1 MYNRSEDRHKSRR
14 SFQSGAQ
21 KRKIAA
27 EKEQKFEQILCKTP
41 KISNYFIDSKIPEPA
56 NIDKPTTTS
65 SSTISQFDET
75 ESKIDATNNRNP
87 EVTSNEQPSTSS
99 SSSNISKFDEVEI
112 KLATT
117 AHLEKI
123 SDNLNFTTDIG
134 LWKEPFTDDI
144 INFWIKKGSTELQ
157 NCDEETISKL
167 SATQTTQN
175 VNESKRKCTSS
186 LFYRTNQNKEVV
198 NRFWLCFSPSTGKI
212 YCFLCKLLSTSTYV
226 ALGKEGYCD
235 WKHASERV
243 RQHELSKNHLNSVIV
258 FSTRLNEVNCID
270 RKLQEQAS
278 EVAGYWREVLKRVVS
293 TVTFIAERGLAFRG
307 LDEIIG
313 SPNNGNFLGIMEL
326 ISQFDPFLAAH
337 MKEYGNK
344 GSGHTSYLSS
354 TVVEDIIFLMG
365 KEVLREIVARIKI
378 AKYYSISVDSTADE
392 GHIDQ
397 LTVVIRYVENL
408 NPVERFLTF
417 IPNCGHTGK
426 DMAQALLEFL
436 SKQSLNIMDCRSQS
450 FDNAANMSGK
460 YKGMQA
466 LIKVE
471 NPLAEHLPCFAHSLN
486 LVGKSAAN
494 TCLAAVLFF
503 SFVQELF
510 VFFTNSTARHKILI
524 EKLSSSKTKGNFY
537 TLKKLSDTRWS
548 CRADATKA
556 LAYGYKPIQD
566 SLAQIYDDVEQ
577 KSIVRNEAL
586 GLLQKMSKLE
596 TTIYIKFWHDILERF
611 NSTNK
616 ILQSSTMILSTA
628 VNGLKSLK
636 TFVESKRDSFETYE
650 IAGKELSNTEE
661 YESVRV
667 RRPSVKLRPLDYGQ
681 APAVQLSARDK
692 FRTECFLPVI
702 DQLNL
707 ALAERI
713 MAYEAICERF
723 GFLAELNDIEPCEL
737 EIKANNLVDAYP
749 EDLERNLT
757 NELVHLVAFS
767 KQYEKREGEST
778 EVFLYRLILENNF
791 KSSFCNAEIALR
803 IYLTLMVT
811 NCSGERSFS
820 KMKIIKNRLRT
831 SMGQNRLENLTL
843 LSLENDILRN
853 LSFNQIID
861 DFAKEKS
868 QIKNLSD
875 PIYPELL
882 YILRVPASRAP
893 PRGDGGQQSLSAI
906 RLSCWMTTPESLLSN
921 PEPPILGF
929 RVARF
934 LRVSSMTALH
944 PLPKDLAG

>member
-1 MYNRSEDRHKSRR
+1 
-14 SFQSGAQ
+14 
-21 KRKIAA
+21 
-27 EKEQKFEQILCKTP
+27 
-41 KISNYFIDSKIPEPA
+41 
-56 NIDKPTTTS
+56 
-65 SSTISQFDET
+65 
-75 ESKIDATNNRNP
+75 
-87 EVTSNEQPSTSS
+87 
-99 SSSNISKFDEVEI
+99 
-112 KLATT
+112 
-117 AHLEKI
+117 
-123 SDNLNFTTDIG
+123 
-134 LWKEPFTDDI
+134 
-144 INFWIKKGSTELQ
+144 
-157 NCDEETISKL
+157 
-167 SATQTTQN
+167 
-175 VNESKRKCTSS
+175 
-186 LFYRTNQNKEVV
+186 
-198 NRFWLCFSPSTGKI
+198 
-212 YCFLCKLLSTSTYV
+212 
-226 ALGKEGYCD
+226 
-235 WKHASERV
+235 
-243 RQHELSKNHLNSVIV
+243 
-258 FSTRLNEVNCID
+258 
-270 RKLQEQAS
+270 
-278 EVAGYWREVLKRVVS
+278 
-293 TVTFIAERGLAFRG
+293 
-307 LDEIIG
+307 
-313 SPNNGNFLGIMEL
+313 
-326 ISQFDPFLAAH
+326 
-337 MKEYGNK
+337 
-344 GSGHTSYLSS
+344 
-354 TVVEDIIFLMG
+354 
-365 KEVLREIVARIKI
+365 
-378 AKYYSISVDSTADE
+378 
-392 GHIDQ
+392 
-397 LTVVIRYVENL
+397 
-408 NPVERFLTF
+408 
-417 IPNCGHTGK
+417 
-426 DMAQALLEFL
+426 
-436 SKQSLNIMDCRSQS
+436 MDCRSQS

-460 YKGMQA
+460 YKGLQA

-494 TCLAAVLFF
+494 TCLAA
-503 SFVQELF
+503 
-510 VFFTNSTARHKILI
+510 
-524 EKLSSSKTKGNFY
+524 GNFY

-636 TFVESKRDSFETYE
+636 TFVESKRDAFERYE

-723 GFLAELNDIEPCEL
+723 GFLVELNDIEPCQLEL
-737 EIKANNLVDAYP
+737 KANNLVDAYP

-778 EVFLYRLILENNF
+778 EVFLYRLILENTF

-803 IYLTLMVT
+803 IYLTLMVN

-868 QIKNLSD
+868 Q
-875 PIYPELL
+875 
-882 YILRVPASRAP
+882 
-893 PRGDGGQQSLSAI
+893 
-906 RLSCWMTTPESLLSN
+906 RLSSDITYNGKGKKLVYNLEASDLILLNGRTISDTPANYFTSLGPQGASVIDL
-921 PEPPILGF
+921 
-929 RVARF
+929 VW
-934 LRVSSMTALH
+934 SSSGAL
-944 PLPKDLAG
+944 A